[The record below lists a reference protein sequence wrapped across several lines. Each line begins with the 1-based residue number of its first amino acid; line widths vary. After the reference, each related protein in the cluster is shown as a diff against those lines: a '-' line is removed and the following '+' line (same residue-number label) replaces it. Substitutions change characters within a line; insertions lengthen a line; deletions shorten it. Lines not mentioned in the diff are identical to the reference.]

1 MKTLYDVLIRPVITE
16 KSVMLSNL
24 ETKSS
29 KTKEKRKI
37 TKVTFEVSMSAT
49 KPQIKEAV
57 ERIFGVKVEKVNTMI
72 VKGKKKGFRMLK
84 GRKKDWKKAIITLK
98 PGYEIDLEKL

>member
-24 ETKSS
+24 EAKSS